1 LFTSQRTEIIK
12 KCKIVVRFLAI
23 LILLGAIG
31 AGIYYL
37 LSMEIVDDIKV
48 TGKLQISQQL
58 GHYVNTPQVSDASY
72 FAVVEGKIRNNLGKP
87 IKNVFIKYK
96 IAGQETSAT
105 VFDLAPGQEINFNT
119 RGVNTS
125 ASNPEYDFVG
135 LCYD

>member
-1 LFTSQRTEIIK
+1 M
-12 KCKIVVRFLAI
+12 VRFLAI
-23 LILLGAIG
+23 LTLLGGIG
-31 AGIYYL
+31 VGIYYL
-37 LSMEIVDDIKV
+37 LSIEVVDDIKI
-48 TGKLQISQQL
+48 TGKLQISQQQSN
-58 GHYVNTPQVSDASY
+58 YINTSQSSDVSY

-105 VFDLAPGQEINFNT
+105 VFDLAPGEEIKFNT
-119 RGVNTS
+119 RGVNTE

>member
-1 LFTSQRTEIIK
+1 
-12 KCKIVVRFLAI
+12 VVRFLAI
-23 LILLGAIG
+23 LTLLGGIG
-31 AGIYYL
+31 VGIYYL
-37 LSMEIVDDIKV
+37 LSTEVVDDIKV
-48 TGKLQISQQL
+48 TGKLQISQQQ
-58 GHYVNTPQVSDASY
+58 GNYIKTTQSPDASY

-105 VFDLAPGQEINFNT
+105 VFDLAPGQEMNFNT
-119 RGVNTS
+119 HGVNTD

>member
-1 LFTSQRTEIIK
+1 VT
-12 KCKIVVRFLAI
+12 RFLAI
-23 LILLGAIG
+23 IILLGGIG

-37 LSMEIVDDIKV
+37 LSKEFVDDINV
-48 TGKLQISQQL
+48 TGKLQIFQQQGNYFNASQA
-58 GHYVNTPQVSDASY
+58 SDASY

-105 VFDLAPGQEINFNT
+105 IFDLGPGQETKFNT
-119 RGVNTS
+119 RGVNTD

>member
-1 LFTSQRTEIIK
+1 MT
-12 KCKIVVRFLAI
+12 RFLAI
-23 LILLGAIG
+23 IILLGGIG

-37 LSMEIVDDIKV
+37 LSKEFVDDINV
-48 TGKLQISQQL
+48 TGKIQIFKQQGNYFNASQA
-58 GHYVNTPQVSDASY
+58 SDASY

-105 VFDLAPGQEINFNT
+105 VFDLGPGQETKFNT
-119 RGVNTS
+119 RGVNTD